1 MVKREEELWIK
12 RLKESLED
20 YSEPH
25 PASGWQ
31 KIQRDLPRT
40 VAKSRIYSSPYW
52 TIAAVVALLVIGF
65 VSAYLLS
72 NSNDVL
78 RDQGDKSS
86 EIARKVIPDVLKG
99 NSLSLKD
106 VIDLPHSKIAKVKTT
121 RSVYPTVNI
130 QRATAS
136 ESILLND
143 SADITVKGENS
154 TSKEENVNESV
165 VVSSSKQGRYINKRR
180 STKDKFNLL
189 AVKSA
194 ERKKK
199 WSVGL
204 SLANASELL
213 SNVSSA
219 SYDLNQGLD
228 LSNIQTG
235 LVEVPEDQMILFKN
249 GVPYLEYRI
258 ENIKHHQPISF
269 ALSLRKKLF
278 DNFSVETG
286 LVYTMLSSDVKQ
298 TTSSSVL
305 EQKIHYIGIPLRAN
319 WHFLDES
326 RVALYLTLG
335 GMVEKAVY
343 AKLGSEKLD
352 VNPLQCSLLGGVG
365 AQFNMTKNV
374 GLYAEPGVAYF
385 FDDGS
390 NIETIR
396 KKSPLNFNMQI
407 GLRFSY

>member
-31 KIQRDLPRT
+31 KIQRDLPQT
-40 VAKSRIYSSPYW
+40 VGKSRIYSSPYW

-78 RDQGDKSS
+78 RDQVDKSS
-86 EIARKVIPDVLKG
+86 EIAREVIPDVLKG

-106 VIDLPHSKIAKVKTT
+106 VIDLPHSKIAKVKTI

-130 QRATAS
+130 QGITAS

-180 STKDKFNLL
+180 SAKDKFNLL
-189 AVKSA
+189 VAKTA

-219 SYDLNQGLD
+219 SSDLKQGLE

-249 GVPYLEYRI
+249 GVPYLESRI
-258 ENIKHHQPISF
+258 ENIKHHQPIAF

>member
-31 KIQRDLPRT
+31 KIQRDLPQT
-40 VAKSRIYSSPYW
+40 VGKSRIYSSPYW

-78 RDQGDKSS
+78 RDQVDKSS
-86 EIARKVIPDVLKG
+86 EIAREVIPDVLKG

-106 VIDLPHSKIAKVKTT
+106 VIDLPHSKIAKVKTI

-130 QRATAS
+130 QGITAS

-180 STKDKFNLL
+180 SAKDKFNLL
-189 AVKSA
+189 VAKTA

-219 SYDLNQGLD
+219 SSDLKQGLE

-258 ENIKHHQPISF
+258 ENIKHHQPIAF

-326 RVALYLTLG
+326 RVALYLMLG

-343 AKLGSEKLD
+343 AKLGSKKLD